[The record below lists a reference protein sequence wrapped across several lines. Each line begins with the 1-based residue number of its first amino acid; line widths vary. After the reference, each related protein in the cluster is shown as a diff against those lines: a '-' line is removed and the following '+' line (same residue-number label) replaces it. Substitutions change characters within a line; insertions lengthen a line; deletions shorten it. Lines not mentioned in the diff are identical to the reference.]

1 MHHGYKKYIPEFNS
15 YLLLCLGNL
24 LKMDNKIHKLITELE
39 RVIIGNKNQIMLA
52 LICLLSNGNLLIED
66 LPGSGKSTLSKAL
79 AKCIGLKFKN
89 IHFTSDLLPSDLI
102 GINIFNST
110 NSSFKFEP
118 GPIFTNVFLADEINR
133 ASPRTQSAL
142 LEAMNNKVINVD
154 GEIKKLPSPF
164 FVIATQNPINQIGT
178 SPLPESQLD
187 RFLMRIS
194 LGKPSRESEMR
205 ILKGENINP
214 KEISEI
220 ISIEDLSLIQAN
232 VEDIFVADEIYEY
245 ILDLISESRKT
256 KNGGLSTR
264 AAIGIISA
272 AKSCAYIMGEDS
284 VFPEHVKF
292 IFKAVTEHRM
302 DNGFKENESISEKI
316 LKEVDAIR

>member
-1 MHHGYKKYIPEFNS
+1 M
-15 YLLLCLGNL
+15 
-24 LKMDNKIHKLITELE
+24 
-39 RVIIGNKNQIMLA
+39 
-52 LICLLSNGNLLIED
+52 LIED

-142 LEAMNNKVINVD
+142 LEAMNDNEINIEGVTM
-154 GEIKKLPSPF
+154 KLPSQF
-164 FVIATQNPINQIGT
+164 FVIATQNPLDQVGT

-194 LGKPSRESEMR
+194 LGKPNRKAEKE
-205 ILKGENINP
+205 ILKGENKTPSAI
-214 KEISEI
+214 KQIMSKD
-220 ISIEDLSLIQAN
+220 DL
-232 VEDIFVADEIYEY
+232 IFVQKELINKKVSNEIYEY
-245 ILDLISESRKT
+245 ILDLLSESRRLRE
-256 KNGGLSTR
+256 GGLSTR
-264 AAIGIISA
+264 AAIAVINASKA
-272 AKSCAYIMGEDS
+272 CAYVNGDPY
-284 VFPEHVKF
+284 VTPDHVQY
-292 IFKAVTEHRM
+292 IFKSVAEHRL
-302 DNGFKENESISEKI
+302 DNGYIGSSSLSEKI
-316 LKEVDAIR
+316 IQEVDAIR